1 MIEYLTAEE
10 LRQRQGM
17 DFFVGDRLE
26 RILALRDKAP
36 ATSLD
41 EVWVSAHDAG
51 VQHVQGGRIMGMRVV
66 VTASLPAGEVRMWS
80 DARKDFVS

>member
-1 MIEYLTAEE
+1 MTEYLTAEE

-17 DFFVGDRLE
+17 DFFVGDRLDE
-26 RILALRDKAP
+26 VLRLRDKAP

-51 VQHVQGGRIMGMRVV
+51 AQHVEGGRVMGIRVV
-66 VTASLPAGEVRMWS
+66 VTSALPAGRVQLWS